1 MSKTSYKEY
10 EIFFNFI
17 IWLDKT
23 FAYMLLA
30 GTNENVKKKGV
41 LSLTRTTLLIS
52 YL

>member
-1 MSKTSYKEY
+1 MSKTSYKEC

-30 GTNENVKKKGV
+30 GTNKNVKKKNLIGV
-41 LSLTRTTLLIS
+41 F
-52 YL
+52 